1 MTFLQL
7 QQRLARRRG
16 ATSSTLV
23 SATATRYQEAL
34 NETHRAI
41 LRAPGF
47 EQLRRAT
54 VTFASVAD
62 TQQYALP
69 MDGIARVERIFE
81 TTNDRSL
88 QYHDIGWLRA
98 NDPDP
103 VSGTAW
109 AWIPAGFQEVH
120 TQPADAS
127 EVFVKST
134 SASDATTTTASSST
148 DVTAYVEGII
158 TGGYART
165 ANVAMTGAS
174 AVSLSS
180 AITNFIRITK
190 FYLST
195 AASGTVTLHE
205 DSGSGTELS
214 KIAVGDSRAQF
225 YSVFLYP
232 TPSSVIT
239 YTADILRTV
248 LDMSND
254 TDEPL
259 LPEDFHDVLV
269 DGAELRELTK
279 QDDPHRWTLLQQ
291 RYRDGVRDLRSFV
304 INHPDWSPQWGGG
317 MAGISR
323 LGSEFPVDQ
332 VGSRF

>member
-34 NETHRAI
+34 NETHRAV
-41 LRAPGF
+41 LRMPGF
-47 EQLRRAT
+47 EQLRRTT
-54 VTFASVAD
+54 VTVASVAN

-69 MDGIARVERIFE
+69 MDGIARIERVFE

-88 QYHDIGWLRA
+88 KLHTTGWLRE

-103 VSGTAW
+103 QSGTAW
-109 AWIPAGFQEVH
+109 AWVPAGFQEVH
-120 TQPADAS
+120 TQPSDAS
-127 EVFVKST
+127 QVFVKST

-158 TGGYART
+158 TGGYYRT
-165 ANVAMTGAS
+165 ASVAMTGAS

-180 AITNFIRITK
+180 AITNFITITK

-195 AASGTVTLHE
+195 GASGTVTLHE
-205 DSGSGTELS
+205 DSGSGTELR

-225 YSVFLYP
+225 YSLLLYP

-239 YTADILRTV
+239 YTADILRTIP
-248 LDMSND
+248 DMSND

-279 QDDPHRWTLLQQ
+279 QDDPNRWTLLQQ
-291 RYRDGVRDLRSFV
+291 RYNEGVRDLRSFV
-304 INHPDWSPQWGGG
+304 INHPDWAPQWGGG
-317 MAGISR
+317 TAGISR

>member
-41 LRAPGF
+41 LRMPGF

-103 VSGTAW
+103 VSGTSW

-120 TQPADAS
+120 TQPSDAS
-127 EVFVKST
+127 QVFVKST
-134 SASDATTTTASSST
+134 STSDATTTTASSST

-165 ANVAMTGAS
+165 TNVAMTGTS

-195 AASGTVTLHE
+195 AASGTV
-205 DSGSGTELS
+205 LS

-248 LDMSND
+248 PDMSND

-279 QDDPHRWTLLQQ
+279 QDDPNRWVLLQQ
-291 RYRDGVRDLRSFV
+291 RYNDGVRDLRSFV

-317 MAGISR
+317 TAGISR

>member
-23 SATATRYQEAL
+23 SATATRYQESL

-41 LRAPGF
+41 LRQPGF

-54 VTFASVAD
+54 LTFASVAN

-69 MDGIARVERIFE
+69 MDGIARIEHVFE
-81 TTNDRSL
+81 TTNDRAL
-88 QYHDIGWLRA
+88 KFHTTGWLRE

-103 VSGTAW
+103 QSGTAW
-109 AWIPAGFQEVH
+109 AWVPAGFQEVH

-134 SASDATTTTASSST
+134 SASDATTTTAFAST

-158 TGGYART
+158 TGGYYRT
-165 ANVAMTGAS
+165 ASVAMTGAS

-180 AITNFIRITK
+180 AITNFITITK

-195 AASGTVTLHE
+195 GASGTVTLHE

-225 YSVFLYP
+225 YSIFLYP
-232 TPSSVIT
+232 TPSAVVT

-248 LDMSND
+248 PDMSNE

-259 LPEDFHDVLV
+259 LPEDFHDLLI

-279 QDDPHRWTLLQQ
+279 QDDPSRWTLLQQ
-291 RYRDGVRDLRSFV
+291 RYRQGIRDLRSFV
-304 INHPDWSPQWGGG
+304 VNHPDWSPQWGGG
-317 MAGISR
+317 TSGLSR
-323 LGSEFPVDQ
+323 LGSDYPVDQ

>member
-34 NETHRAI
+34 NETHRAV
-41 LRAPGF
+41 LRMPGF
-47 EQLRRAT
+47 EQLRRTT
-54 VTFASVAD
+54 VTFASVAN

-69 MDGIARVERIFE
+69 MDGIARVERMFE
-81 TTNDRSL
+81 TTNDRAL
-88 QYHDIGWLRA
+88 QYHDLGWLRA

-103 VSGTAW
+103 VSGTSW

-127 EVFVKST
+127 QVFVKST
-134 SASDATTTTASSST
+134 SASDASTAST

-165 ANVAMTGAS
+165 ANVVMTGAS

-195 AASGTVTLHE
+195 TASGTVTLHE

-225 YSVFLYP
+225 YSLLLYP

-239 YTADILRTV
+239 YTADILRTIP
-248 LDMSND
+248 DMSND

-279 QDDPHRWTLLQQ
+279 QDDPNRWMLLQQ
-291 RYRDGVRDLRSFV
+291 RYNEGVRDLRSFV
-304 INHPDWSPQWGGG
+304 VNHPDWAPQWGGG
-317 MAGISR
+317 MSGISR
-323 LGSEFPVDQ
+323 LGAEFPVDQ